1 MMRYFLAITMSV
13 FLNACA
19 IDTGVVPLSS
29 NTFTITK
36 QASTGFPGI
45 DGVKEGVLQEA
56 NKYCANT
63 HKRLKILSTSE
74 TKPPFIFGNFPKAE
88 MTFSCEKISE

>member
-1 MMRYFLAITMSV
+1 MRYFLAITISI

-45 DGVKEGVLQEA
+45 DGVKEGVLQDA

-63 HKRLKILSTSE
+63 HQLLKILSTSE
-74 TKPPFIFGNFPKAE
+74 TKPPYIFGNFPKAE
-88 MTFSCEKISE
+88 MTFSCESISE

>member
-1 MMRYFLAITMSV
+1 MRYFLAITISI

-19 IDTGVVPLSS
+19 IDKGVVPLSS

-45 DGVKEGVLQEA
+45 DGVKEGVLQDA

-63 HKRLKILSTSE
+63 HQRLKILSTSE

-88 MTFSCEKISE
+88 MTFSCESISE

>member
-1 MMRYFLAITMSV
+1 MRYFFIISMIMVSS
-13 FLNACA
+13 ACA

-29 NTFTITK
+29 NTFTISK
-36 QASTGFPGI
+36 QASTGFSGI
-45 DGVKEGVLQEA
+45 DEVKEGVLQGA

-63 HKRLKILSTSE
+63 HQRLKILSSTE

-88 MTFSCEKISE
+88 MTFSCESISE